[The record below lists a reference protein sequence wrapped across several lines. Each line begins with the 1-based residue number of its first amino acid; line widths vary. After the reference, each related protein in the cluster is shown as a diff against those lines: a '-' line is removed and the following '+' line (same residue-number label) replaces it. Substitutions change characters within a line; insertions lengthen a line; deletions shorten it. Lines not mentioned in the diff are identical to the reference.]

1 MLDINKLRNAYNVIH
16 RMSQNRH
23 PFAEEELSLEAVQSA
38 QVQEALNDAAEVI
51 AVYGKIMNLVS
62 QSTSFKVAPK
72 TSKAVKSSFVVEQ
85 DDLSRLQPMTE
96 ATNITKL
103 VKYIND
109 TFADKEMHNLTTVE
123 LGRWLEHTGYL
134 QLPEDGRNKIPT
146 EKGSELGIVTEKRVR
161 QATGEIYYI
170 NFYPQA
176 AQQFHGAFFREVMHA
191 GLFCSGP
198 VNLFHGVLPQ
208 NIPLYRFIKH
218 GVHRVVIVPH
228 GAG

>member
-23 PFAEEELSLEAVQSA
+23 PFAEEELSLEVVQSA
-38 QVQEALNDAAEVI
+38 QVQEALADAAEVI

-72 TSKAVKSSFVVEQ
+72 TPKAVKSSFVVEQ

-123 LGRWLEHTGYL
+123 LGRWLENTGYL

-146 EKGSELGIVTEKRVR
+146 EKGSALGIVPEKRVR

-170 NFYPQA
+170 NLYPQA
-176 AQQFHGAFFREVMHA
+176 AQQFIFA
-191 GLFCSGP
+191 
-198 VNLFHGVLPQ
+198 NLPAVAEFLAKEKEEK
-208 NIPLYRFIKH
+208 L
-218 GVHRVVIVPH
+218 
-228 GAG
+228 ADA

>member
-23 PFAEEELSLEAVQSA
+23 PFAEEELSLEVVQSA
-38 QVQEALNDAAEVI
+38 QVQEALADAAEVI

-72 TSKAVKSSFVVEQ
+72 TPKAVKSSFVVEQ

-123 LGRWLEHTGYL
+123 LGRWLENTGYL

-146 EKGSELGIVTEKRVR
+146 EKGSALGIVTEKRVR
-161 QATGEIYYI
+161 QAPGEIYYI
-170 NFYPQA
+170 NLYPQA
-176 AQQFHGAFFREVMHA
+176 AQQFIFA
-191 GLFCSGP
+191 
-198 VNLFHGVLPQ
+198 NLSAVAEFLAKEKEEK
-208 NIPLYRFIKH
+208 L
-218 GVHRVVIVPH
+218 
-228 GAG
+228 ADA

>member
-23 PFAEEELSLEAVQSA
+23 PFAEEELSLEVVQSA
-38 QVQEALNDAAEVI
+38 QVQEALADAAEVI

-72 TSKAVKSSFVVEQ
+72 TPKAVKSSFVVEQ

-123 LGRWLEHTGYL
+123 LGRWLENTGYL

-146 EKGSELGIVTEKRVR
+146 EKGSALGIVTEKRVR

-170 NFYPQA
+170 NLYPQA
-176 AQQFHGAFFREVMHA
+176 AQQFIFANLPAVAEFLARKKRRSLLTHNL
-191 GLFCSGP
+191 LF
-198 VNLFHGVLPQ
+198 
-208 NIPLYRFIKH
+208 
-218 GVHRVVIVPH
+218 PH
-228 GAG
+228 CQYFVFAV

>member
-23 PFAEEELSLEAVQSA
+23 PFAEEELSLEVVQSA
-38 QVQEALNDAAEVI
+38 QVQEALADAAEVI

-72 TSKAVKSSFVVEQ
+72 TPKAVKSSFVVEQ

-123 LGRWLEHTGYL
+123 LGRWLENTGYL

-146 EKGSELGIVTEKRVR
+146 ENGSALGIVTEKRVS

-170 NFYPQA
+170 NLYPQA
-176 AQQFHGAFFREVMHA
+176 AQQFIFA
-191 GLFCSGP
+191 
-198 VNLFHGVLPQ
+198 NLPTMAEFLAKEKEEK
-208 NIPLYRFIKH
+208 L
-218 GVHRVVIVPH
+218 
-228 GAG
+228 ADA

>member
-23 PFAEEELSLEAVQSA
+23 PFAEEELSLEVVQSA
-38 QVQEALNDAAEVI
+38 QVQEALADAAEVI

-72 TSKAVKSSFVVEQ
+72 TPKAVKSSFVVEQ

-123 LGRWLEHTGYL
+123 LGRWLENTGYL

-146 EKGSELGIVTEKRVR
+146 ERVLR
-161 QATGEIYYI
+161 W
-170 NFYPQA
+170 
-176 AQQFHGAFFREVMHA
+176 
-191 GLFCSGP
+191 
-198 VNLFHGVLPQ
+198 VLLPKACKTSHRRDL
-208 NIPLYRFIKH
+208 LY
-218 GVHRVVIVPH
+218 
-228 GAG
+228 

>member
-23 PFAEEELSLEAVQSA
+23 PFAEEELSLEVVQSA
-38 QVQEALNDAAEVI
+38 QVQEALADAAEVI

-72 TSKAVKSSFVVEQ
+72 TPKAVKKSTSFKVVPKTPKTVKNSFVVEQ

-123 LGRWLEHTGYL
+123 LGRWLENTGYL

-146 EKGSELGIVTEKRVR
+146 EKGSALGIVTEKRVR

-176 AQQFHGAFFREVMHA
+176 AQQFIFD
-191 GLFCSGP
+191 
-198 VNLFHGVLPQ
+198 NLPAVAEFLAKEKEEK
-208 NIPLYRFIKH
+208 L
-218 GVHRVVIVPH
+218 
-228 GAG
+228 ADA

>member
-23 PFAEEELSLEAVQSA
+23 PFAEEELSLEVVQSA
-38 QVQEALNDAAEVI
+38 QVQEALADAAEVI

-103 VKYIND
+103 VKYIH
-109 TFADKEMHNLTTVE
+109 M
-123 LGRWLEHTGYL
+123 
-134 QLPEDGRNKIPT
+134 
-146 EKGSELGIVTEKRVR
+146 
-161 QATGEIYYI
+161 
-170 NFYPQA
+170 
-176 AQQFHGAFFREVMHA
+176 
-191 GLFCSGP
+191 
-198 VNLFHGVLPQ
+198 
-208 NIPLYRFIKH
+208 
-218 GVHRVVIVPH
+218 
-228 GAG
+228 

>member
-23 PFAEEELSLEAVQSA
+23 PFAEEELSLEVVQSA
-38 QVQEALNDAAEVI
+38 QVQEALADAAEVI

-72 TSKAVKSSFVVEQ
+72 TPKAVKSSFVVEQ

-123 LGRWLEHTGYL
+123 LGRWLENTGYL

-146 EKGSELGIVTEKRVR
+146 EKGSALGIVTEKRVR
-161 QATGEIYYI
+161 QPTGEIYYI
-170 NFYPQA
+170 NLYPQA
-176 AQQFHGAFFREVMHA
+176 AQQFIFA
-191 GLFCSGP
+191 
-198 VNLFHGVLPQ
+198 NLPAVAEFLAKEKEEK
-208 NIPLYRFIKH
+208 L
-218 GVHRVVIVPH
+218 
-228 GAG
+228 ADA

>member
-23 PFAEEELSLEAVQSA
+23 PFAEEELSLEVVQSA
-38 QVQEALNDAAEVI
+38 QVQEALADAAEVI

-72 TSKAVKSSFVVEQ
+72 TPKAVKSSFVVEQ

-123 LGRWLEHTGYL
+123 LGRWLENTGYL

-146 EKGSELGIVTEKRVR
+146 EKGSALGIVTEKRVS

-170 NFYPQA
+170 NLYPQA
-176 AQQFHGAFFREVMHA
+176 AQQFIFA
-191 GLFCSGP
+191 
-198 VNLFHGVLPQ
+198 NLPAVAEFLAKEKEEKLADV
-208 NIPLYRFIKH
+208 
-218 GVHRVVIVPH
+218 
-228 GAG
+228 

>member
-23 PFAEEELSLEAVQSA
+23 PFAEEELSLEVVQSA
-38 QVQEALNDAAEVI
+38 QVQEALADAAEVI

-72 TSKAVKSSFVVEQ
+72 TPKAVKSSFVVEQ

-123 LGRWLEHTGYL
+123 LGRWLENTGYL

-146 EKGSELGIVTEKRVR
+146 EKGSALGIVTEKRVS

-170 NFYPQA
+170 NLYPQA
-176 AQQFHGAFFREVMHA
+176 AQQFIFA
-191 GLFCSGP
+191 
-198 VNLFHGVLPQ
+198 NLPAVAEFLAKEKEEK
-208 NIPLYRFIKH
+208 L
-218 GVHRVVIVPH
+218 
-228 GAG
+228 ADA

>member
-23 PFAEEELSLEAVQSA
+23 PFAEEELSLEVVQSA
-38 QVQEALNDAAEVI
+38 QVQEALADAAEVI

-72 TSKAVKSSFVVEQ
+72 TPKAVKSSFVVEQ

-123 LGRWLEHTGYL
+123 LGRWLENTGYL

-146 EKGSELGIVTEKRVR
+146 EKGSALGIVIEKRVR

-170 NFYPQA
+170 NLYPQA
-176 AQQFHGAFFREVMHA
+176 AQQFIFA
-191 GLFCSGP
+191 
-198 VNLFHGVLPQ
+198 NLPAVAEFLAKEKEEK
-208 NIPLYRFIKH
+208 L
-218 GVHRVVIVPH
+218 
-228 GAG
+228 ADA